1 VSLFL
6 FNIEKGEC
14 EMKNVDKGTIIRT
27 AVLFLAIVNQV
38 LAVMGK
44 SPLPISSDQLT
55 DLISTGF
62 TAVTAIV
69 AWWKNNDFSAA
80 AREGTAHMK
89 RLKAQAKEGK

>member
-1 VSLFL
+1 
-6 FNIEKGEC
+6 
-14 EMKNVDKGTIIRT
+14 MKNLDKGTIIRT
-27 AVLFLAIVNQV
+27 AVLFLAIINQI
-38 LAVMGK
+38 LAVLGK

-62 TAVTAIV
+62 TAVTALL

-89 RLKAQAKEGK
+89 RLKTERKQSKADQ